1 MTLLPKKL
9 EDWFLINVLVGQQY
23 VIRYP
28 ENSKMEALII
38 LDARPLEY
46 AYNEESSVEEGVGPL
61 KI

>member
-1 MTLLPKKL
+1 
-9 EDWFLINVLVGQQY
+9 
-23 VIRYP
+23 
-28 ENSKMEALII
+28 MEALII